1 MKKHLLFLF
10 LVLISEISWAQDLF
24 TVNGVVLD
32 SSTNET
38 IPAALIKVKG
48 HKNIMTNDEGLFSLR
63 VPAGYIEI
71 NVIATGYQV
80 HTLNF
85 KVEDNV
91 LVKINLR
98 PESSTLETVVVS
110 VGKYEQKIEE
120 VTVSTN
126 VIKSQLIENKN
137 TVNCESIMEQVPGL
151 TVQDGQV
158 SMRGGSGFAYGAGSR
173 VLLVVDDMPMLSG
186 DAGDIK
192 WNALPV
198 ENIEQIEVLKG
209 ASSVLYGSG
218 ALNGVIHVRT
228 AYPREKPQTK
238 INVTQGFYGNPQRDS
253 LRWWNKSDNPMFQGV
268 YFMHSR
274 QVKQLDVVVGGAY
287 FNDGGYREGEEE
299 HRSRANFAL
308 RYRPKKNPRLNFG
321 LNGNFQRAKGGLFII
336 WEDQNYAYSPS
347 GGASPD
353 SAGSTLSRFNNDR
366 FNIDPYIT
374 YYTKKGN
381 KHSLRLRSFSTINRN
396 STDTINQ
403 NSNANIL
410 YGDYQFQYKLKDKWH
425 MVSGLSG
432 FVNTIDSYMYGNH
445 NGTNLAAYTQV
456 DRKFF
461 DRLNVSLGIRLESYT
476 LDGTE
481 NISTYQRIKNGDTT
495 SLPFQPVFRA
505 GLNYRLTKST
515 FLRGSF
521 GQGYRFPSVA
531 EKYVT
536 TSVGSLKLF
545 SNPNL
550 KPEYGWSSEIG
561 IKQVLKIGQWK
572 GYFDV
577 AGFYTRYENMT
588 EFTWGLYAPP
598 GTPLNLN
605 PGSPNN
611 ISNFMGFRAEN
622 AEEAQVSGFEIELA
636 GGGKINKVE
645 IFTLLGYTYMNPIT
659 LNSDST
665 YRATFSDSG
674 TNVLKYRFKHL
685 IKGDVQIDYKKIS
698 FGISVRYNSRME
710 NVDKTFYNLQIPIVG
725 TTAFLNLG
733 DQLLPGFPSY
743 RARFKGD
750 ALVFDMRLMLKI
762 TNTTRLG
769 IIANNVFN
777 QEYMG
782 RPGDIQAPRNLAVQ
796 FSFNF

>member
-1 MKKHLLFLF
+1 
-10 LVLISEISWAQDLF
+10 
-24 TVNGVVLD
+24 
-32 SSTNET
+32 
-38 IPAALIKVKG
+38 
-48 HKNIMTNDEGLFSLR
+48 
-63 VPAGYIEI
+63 
-71 NVIATGYQV
+71 
-80 HTLNF
+80 
-85 KVEDNV
+85 
-91 LVKINLR
+91 
-98 PESSTLETVVVS
+98 
-110 VGKYEQKIEE
+110 
-120 VTVSTN
+120 
-126 VIKSQLIENKN
+126 
-137 TVNCESIMEQVPGL
+137 
-151 TVQDGQV
+151 
-158 SMRGGSGFAYGAGSR
+158 
-173 VLLVVDDMPMLSG
+173 
-186 DAGDIK
+186 
-192 WNALPV
+192 
-198 ENIEQIEVLKG
+198 
-209 ASSVLYGSG
+209 
-218 ALNGVIHVRT
+218 
-228 AYPREKPQTK
+228 
-238 INVTQGFYGNPQRDS
+238 
-253 LRWWNKSDNPMFQGV
+253 
-268 YFMHSR
+268 
-274 QVKQLDVVVGGAY
+274 
-287 FNDGGYREGEEE
+287 
-299 HRSRANFAL
+299 
-308 RYRPKKNPRLNFG
+308 
-321 LNGNFQRAKGGLFII
+321 
-336 WEDQNYAYSPS
+336 
-347 GGASPD
+347 
-353 SAGSTLSRFNNDR
+353 
-366 FNIDPYIT
+366 
-374 YYTKKGN
+374 
-381 KHSLRLRSFSTINRN
+381 
-396 STDTINQ
+396 
-403 NSNANIL
+403 
-410 YGDYQFQYKLKDKWH
+410 
-425 MVSGLSG
+425 
-432 FVNTIDSYMYGNH
+432 MYGNH